1 MRTVPLHLF
10 FIIFALYVVSAHAE
24 EIAVDDRPAL
34 PFRPGVSLESQ
45 CGEVDELQDVEK
57 YDGTLGVT
65 KSYVEKYES
74 STIQFQWLSEAEIS
88 NKLPNHSPGNVG
100 GKRWCSGTLIS
111 DRLVLTAGHCFDIQR
126 DQWGWLSPWKL
137 AADGSA
143 EYAEPK
149 VIASLQQVNFGYQI
163 DPATGN
169 ERTADTYQI
178 KKLLEYRIN
187 GLDYAIVELAP
198 KNGKFPSVAPV
209 IPLIEDPEQ
218 QEIIAIIQHPQGK
231 PKKIE
236 AGSVMQVS
244 NTQVYYR
251 NIDTHG
257 GSSGSGVRDKTGNI
271 VGVHTNGGCTAIGGA
286 NRGVTTK
293 AVGDASSHF

>member
-1 MRTVPLHLF
+1 MRTATPLCLIAF
-10 FIIFALYVVSAHAE
+10 TLCVASTHAE
-24 EIAVDDRPAL
+24 EIVVDDRPAL
-34 PFRPGVSLESQ
+34 PFRPGVSLESE
-45 CGEVDELQDVEK
+45 CGIVDNLQDVEK
-57 YDGTLGVT
+57 YDGTLGMT
-65 KSYVEKYES
+65 KSYVKKHEP
-74 STIQFQWLSEAEIS
+74 STVQFQWLSEADIS
-88 NKLPNHSPGNVG
+88 NKLPDHSPGNVVG
-100 GKRWCSGTLIS
+100 QRWCSGTLIS
-111 DRLVLTAGHCFDIQR
+111 DRLVLTAGHCFDIQK

-163 DPATGN
+163 DPATGDK
-169 ERTADTYQI
+169 RIPDTYQI
-178 KKLLEYRIN
+178 KKLLEYRVN
-187 GLDYAIVELAP
+187 GLDYAIVELVS
-198 KNGKFPSVAPV
+198 KNGKFPSVAPA

-236 AGSVMQVS
+236 AGSVMKVS
-244 NTQVYYR
+244 NTQVYYG

-257 GSSGSGVRDKTGNI
+257 GSSGSAVRDKTGNI
-271 VGVHTNGGCTAIGGA
+271 VGVHTNGGCTANGGA

-293 AVGDASSHF
+293 AVGDVSSHF